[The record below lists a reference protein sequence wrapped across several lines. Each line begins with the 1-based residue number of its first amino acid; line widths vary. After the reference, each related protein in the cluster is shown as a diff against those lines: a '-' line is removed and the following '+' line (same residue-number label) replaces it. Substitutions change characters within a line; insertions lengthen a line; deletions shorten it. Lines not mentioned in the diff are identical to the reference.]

1 MVCAITN
8 NLHDIKKPKR
18 TELLFFVI
26 IFVILKH
33 TILKNSLRWLSLNMN
48 LISFLVKDLE
58 YAILVIP
65 INCIRIK
72 IYAVL
77 PTYKVIKKYL
87 KQG

>member
-18 TELLFFVI
+18 NELLFFVI
-26 IFVILKH
+26 LFVILKH
-33 TILKNSLRWLSLNMN
+33 TILKKSFRWLSLNMILN
-48 LISFLVKDLE
+48 PFLAKDLE
-58 YAILVIP
+58 DAILVIP

-72 IYAVL
+72 LCAVL
-77 PTYKVIKKYL
+77 LICKVMKKYL